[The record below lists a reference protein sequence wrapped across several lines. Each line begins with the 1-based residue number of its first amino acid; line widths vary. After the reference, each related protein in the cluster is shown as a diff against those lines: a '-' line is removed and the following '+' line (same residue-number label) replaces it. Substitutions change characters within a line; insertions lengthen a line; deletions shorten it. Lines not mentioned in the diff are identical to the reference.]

1 MKLLNLRPTVH
12 SSTFELS
19 KEYQRQIDYMNRS
32 FAFILITA
40 FALCASQ
47 LCQAA
52 EKKSSGGERKNPEAN
67 KLALEGAK
75 AAKSQDFDKAVD
87 LLKKATAMDHKY
99 ADELSAVYQQRGYA
113 ATKDQK
119 YGDAISDYDE
129 ALRLTPQEGARIHE
143 MRAAVEMKIQD
154 YDKALADYSE
164 LIKQKPNEIKYLS
177 YRAYIYELKNDLQN
191 SMADNEKILKA
202 DPNNQDANAR
212 KQRIEKK
219 LAEMVTLTPPPR
231 TPTPVPSAAG
241 KKKKP

>member
-1 MKLLNLRPTVH
+1 
-12 SSTFELS
+12 
-19 KEYQRQIDYMNRS
+19 MNRS
-32 FAFILITA
+32 FALILISA
-40 FALCASQ
+40 LALCASQ

-52 EKKSSGGERKNPEAN
+52 EKKNPEAN
-67 KLALEGAK
+67 KLAIEGAK
-75 AAKSQDFDKAVD
+75 AAKSEDFDKAVD

-129 ALRLTPQEGARIHE
+129 ALKLTPQEASRIHE

-191 SMADNEKILKA
+191 SMADNDKILKA
-202 DPNNQDANAR
+202 DPNNQDAKAR
-212 KQRIEKK
+212 KQRLDQKI
-219 LAEMVTLTPPPR
+219 AERVTVTPPPR
-231 TPTPVPSAAG
+231 SPTPVPSPAG